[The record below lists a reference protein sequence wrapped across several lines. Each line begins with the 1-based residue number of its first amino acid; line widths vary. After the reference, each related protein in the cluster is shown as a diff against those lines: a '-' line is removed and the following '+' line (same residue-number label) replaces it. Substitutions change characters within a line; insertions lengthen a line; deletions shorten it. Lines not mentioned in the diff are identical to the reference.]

1 MTNLTGVQ
9 SNFIAT
15 ILSLLWKYRRKTLA
29 TVCSNTN
36 GCVELVWNRN
46 RDYKE
51 TALGLVPFVTV
62 SLPAW
67 EQETARTFTGS
78 LAPKV

>member
-1 MTNLTGVQ
+1 M
-9 SNFIAT
+9 
-15 ILSLLWKYRRKTLA
+15 LSLPWKYRRKTLA
-29 TVCSNTN
+29 TICNNNN

-62 SLPAW
+62 SLPACD
-67 EQETARTFTGS
+67 QETARTFTGS
-78 LAPKV
+78 LALKL